1 MRDAIGAMA
10 SRLKA
15 AARIVHRVVG
25 APDYE
30 VYLQHMARCHPDA
43 PPLSRKEF
51 DEDRLRARY
60 AQPGHRC
67 C

>member
-1 MRDAIGAMA
+1 MRSFPELLA
-10 SRLKA
+10 SRLES
-15 AARIVHRVVG
+15 AARIVRGVVG

-30 VYLQHMARCHPDA
+30 AYLQHMARCHPDA

-51 DEDRLRARY
+51 EEDRLRARY

>member
-1 MRDAIGAMA
+1 MRGFHVALA
-10 SRLKA
+10 SRLKS
-15 AARIVHRVVG
+15 AARVVHRVMG

-30 VYLQHMARCHPDA
+30 AYLQHMASCHPDVQ
-43 PPLSRKEF
+43 PLSRKEF
-51 DEDRLRARY
+51 EEDRLRARY